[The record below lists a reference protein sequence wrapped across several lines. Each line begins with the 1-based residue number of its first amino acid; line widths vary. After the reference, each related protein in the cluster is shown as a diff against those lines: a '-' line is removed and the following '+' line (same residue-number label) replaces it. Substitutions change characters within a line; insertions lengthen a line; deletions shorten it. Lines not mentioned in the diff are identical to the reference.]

1 MKAQELIAG
10 LDKAIEK
17 AIDVPNSLLP
27 VELHSKRGYRSLAAI
42 KRIAKI
48 KEEKTSE
55 HKLLKTEKAARIAA
69 YRANLESGVEIE
81 YMVNEE
87 LLYKKQLAFA
97 GAAIKSGALDADD
110 FEE

>member
-1 MKAQELIAG
+1 MKAQQLIEN
-10 LDKAIEK
+10 LNTAIEK

-27 VELHSKRGYRSLAAI
+27 VELRSKRGYRSLSAI

-48 KEEKTSE
+48 KDQKTTE
-55 HKLLKTEKAARIAA
+55 HRATKAEKAARVAA

-81 YMVNEE
+81 YIVNEE
-87 LLYKKQLAFA
+87 LLYNKQLAFA
-97 GAAIKSGALDADD
+97 GAAIKAGALDADD